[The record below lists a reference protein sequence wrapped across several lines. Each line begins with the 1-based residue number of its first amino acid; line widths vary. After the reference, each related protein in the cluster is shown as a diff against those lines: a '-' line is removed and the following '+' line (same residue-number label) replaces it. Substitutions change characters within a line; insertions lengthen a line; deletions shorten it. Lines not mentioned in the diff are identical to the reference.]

1 MKYLKILI
9 PGLLLV
15 LGILVSC
22 TVNSTNPTSYALI
35 IGINDYVNLDSTQDL
50 SYCVNDANGIRDAL
64 VNNGW
69 DEKNI
74 TLLTDESGTQNAS
87 KQNILTSLSTIV
99 ENATANDLILVYY
112 SGHGT
117 QLPDDNGDETDGYD
131 ECIVPVDFD
140 PNDYSTLIRDDEI
153 GEIFSASKT
162 QKGVFI
168 FDSCNSGGLINKG
181 LSDYGFKKRTIDLAG
196 AAGTKALT
204 TNPASDDLD
213 IYEIPVLT
221 ASSQDEYSWES
232 PALGHGVF
240 TYYLIRGIAEKE
252 ADYNSDGY
260 ITVREIFKYAETNT
274 EYYVA
279 QTTGYE
285 QNPEI
290 QAPQFFTDILIT
302 H

>member
-1 MKYLKILI
+1 MKYVKFLI
-9 PGLLLV
+9 PGLFLI

-22 TVNSTNPTSYALI
+22 TVNSTNPVSYALI
-35 IGINDYVNLDSTQDL
+35 IGINDYISPKVNDL
-50 SYCVNDANGIRDAL
+50 NQCVNDANGIYNAL
-64 VNNGW
+64 INNGW

-87 KQNILTSLSTIV
+87 KQNILTSLGTII
-99 ENATANDLILVYY
+99 ENATANDFILVYY
-112 SGHGT
+112 SGHGA
-117 QLPDDNGDETDGYD
+117 QLHDDNGDETDGYD
-131 ECIVPVDFD
+131 ECIIPVDFD

-153 GEIFSASKT
+153 GEIFSASRT

-181 LSDYGFKKRTIDLAG
+181 LSDYGFKKRTIDIIG
-196 AAGTKALT
+196 AADTRALSPDPQS
-204 TNPASDDLD
+204 NDLD

-221 ASSQDEYSWES
+221 ASSQNQLSWES
-232 PALGHGVF
+232 PTLGHGIF
-240 TYYLIRGIAEKE
+240 TYYVIRGIAEKE

-260 ITVREIFKYAETNT
+260 ITVREIFKYAEINT

-279 QTTGYE
+279 HATGYE